1 MALHNACS
9 SAGKHVSSG
18 GFYTE
23 VILCMLLLQNFMTVI
38 NLSCLSDI
46 SDFPT
51 LDQIYLRN
59 VAMRQVRVA
68 DVFVDSVFIMVYNHG
83 LS

>member
-1 MALHNACS
+1 M
-9 SAGKHVSSG
+9 SSG
-18 GFYTE
+18 LVV
-23 VILCMLLLQNFMTVI
+23 VILILYGDHSVHVAVAEFHDCHKFVLPFRYL
-38 NLSCLSDI
+38 
-46 SDFPT
+46 DFPT

-68 DVFVDSVFIMVYNHG
+68 DVFVDSVFILVYNHG

>member
-1 MALHNACS
+1 M
-9 SAGKHVSSG
+9 HVAVAEFHDS
-18 GFYTE
+18 
-23 VILCMLLLQNFMTVI
+23 VI
-38 NLSCLSDI
+38 NLSCL

-59 VAMRQVRVA
+59 EAMRQVCVA

>member
-1 MALHNACS
+1 M
-9 SAGKHVSSG
+9 SSG
-18 GFYTE
+18 GFYTG
-23 VILCMLLLQNFMTVI
+23 VILCMLLSQNFMTVI

>member
-1 MALHNACS
+1 M
-9 SAGKHVSSG
+9 SSG

-23 VILCMLLLQNFMTVI
+23 VILCMLLSQNFMTVI

-68 DVFVDSVFIMVYNHG
+68 EVFVDSVFIMVYNHG
-83 LS
+83 LP

>member
-1 MALHNACS
+1 MVVIL
-9 SAGKHVSSG
+9 
-18 GFYTE
+18 FYTE
-23 VILCMLLLQNFMTVI
+23 VILCMLQLAVAEFHDCHK
-38 NLSCLSDI
+38 LSCLSDI

-59 VAMRQVRVA
+59 VARCVSH
-68 DVFVDSVFIMVYNHG
+68 VFVDSVFIMVYNHG

>member
-1 MALHNACS
+1 MH
-9 SAGKHVSSG
+9 
-18 GFYTE
+18 E
-23 VILCMLLLQNFMTVI
+23 
-38 NLSCLSDI
+38 SCLSDI

-51 LDQIYLRN
+51 LDQICLRN

-68 DVFVDSVFIMVYNHG
+68 DVFVDSVFILVYNDG